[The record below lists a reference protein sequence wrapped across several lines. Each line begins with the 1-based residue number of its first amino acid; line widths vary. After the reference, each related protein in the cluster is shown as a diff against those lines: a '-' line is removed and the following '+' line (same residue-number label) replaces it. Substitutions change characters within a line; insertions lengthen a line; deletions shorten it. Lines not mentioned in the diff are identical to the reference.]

1 MSSSDDYSSL
11 KKEIQETMKTYT
23 ELLET
28 ISEKESNEINQ
39 TLWKIRA
46 DLETIVIEFK
56 YSNWCSEFVRFFSRI
71 HI

>member
-1 MSSSDDYSSL
+1 MKTSFFYIALLSRSLMSSSDDYSSL

-39 TLWKIRA
+39 TLWKNLSIQ
-46 DLETIVIEFK
+46 
-56 YSNWCSEFVRFFSRI
+56 I
-71 HI
+71 HIVY